1 MPCTRYATV
10 NELVR
15 LLLPVVLVTAL
26 YRLGATPCED
36 QRDKDGGDKSIDEES
51 GAHERPTSSSKVMP

>member
-10 NELVR
+10 KMLEVLLALV
-15 LLLPVVLVTAL
+15 LL

-36 QRDKDGGDKSIDEES
+36 QRDKDGGNKSVDES
-51 GAHERPTSSSKVMP
+51 PDAHTRPASSSKEIS